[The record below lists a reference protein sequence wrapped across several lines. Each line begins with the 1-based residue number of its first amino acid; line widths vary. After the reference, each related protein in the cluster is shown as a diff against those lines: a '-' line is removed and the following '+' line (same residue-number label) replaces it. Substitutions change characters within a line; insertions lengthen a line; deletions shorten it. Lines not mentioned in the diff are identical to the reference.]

1 MSFQSIS
8 SLDHDGR
15 VVSEYRWLTGGPSV
29 DRSDGSQNQ
38 NEIKTRR
45 DKRVHLGASNHR
57 EDFSQIF
64 MQLCDLTGSAVILT
78 TSGDSQWRIP
88 KLDVSKQF
96 LDYMSYRGCPR
107 QHLVFEALVRDGDAI
122 FSRGF
127 FAGTLVGNMESPCRS
142 KFRPDTAGHAFYT
155 HRNNG
160 PCSVSRWV
168 KKSPSVTDLV
178 FFPLI
183 IVTVMKYIR
192 IITIRTG
199 SI

>member
-78 TSGDSQWRIP
+78 TSGDSQ
-88 KLDVSKQF
+88 
-96 LDYMSYRGCPR
+96 
-107 QHLVFEALVRDGDAI
+107 
-122 FSRGF
+122 
-127 FAGTLVGNMESPCRS
+127 
-142 KFRPDTAGHAFYT
+142 
-155 HRNNG
+155 
-160 PCSVSRWV
+160 
-168 KKSPSVTDLV
+168 
-178 FFPLI
+178 
-183 IVTVMKYIR
+183 
-192 IITIRTG
+192 
-199 SI
+199 